1 MENKIS
7 FFDSVLSIFNRGCES
22 NDHIVKNRTEVYLN
36 EIKVAQGKIE
46 SKELSWL
53 EKRYYKKQK
62 AKAMENLENA
72 DISNKMFIEKTI
84 ASIAITTVAIYK
96 AIELFKNSK

>member
-1 MENKIS
+1 M
-7 FFDSVLSIFNRGCES
+7 
-22 NDHIVKNRTEVYLN
+22 KNRTDVYLN

-72 DISNKMFIEKTI
+72 DTSNKMFIEKTI
-84 ASIAITTVAIYK
+84 ASIVITTVVIYK